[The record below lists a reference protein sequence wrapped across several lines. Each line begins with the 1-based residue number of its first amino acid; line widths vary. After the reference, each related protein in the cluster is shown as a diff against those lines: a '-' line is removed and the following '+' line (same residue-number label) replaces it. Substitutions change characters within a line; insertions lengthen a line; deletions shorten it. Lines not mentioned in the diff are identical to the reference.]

1 MFPFST
7 RRPGAGA
14 GDFALRLWDMEIVR
28 DFPETRR
35 KVP

>member
-7 RRPGAGA
+7 RRPGA